1 MRPGRFRVFFAGG
14 LLHFSGEGSMR
25 GGSGENFAPKGRNR
39 CRSRAADED
48 RARRRGAGETSFPER
63 AAETG
68 PKDVID
74 IPKAL

>member
-1 MRPGRFRVFFAGG
+1 MR
-14 LLHFSGEGSMR
+14 E
-25 GGSGENFAPKGRNR
+25 GSGENFDPKGRNR

-63 AAETG
+63 QGSG